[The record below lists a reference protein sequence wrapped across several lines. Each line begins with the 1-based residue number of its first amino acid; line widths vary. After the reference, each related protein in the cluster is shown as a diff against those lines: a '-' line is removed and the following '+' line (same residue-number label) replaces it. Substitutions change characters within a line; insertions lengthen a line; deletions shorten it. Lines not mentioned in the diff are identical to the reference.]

1 MLKAFLAGATVLAG
15 LGLSAGAASALPG
28 RGDLGA
34 TAAPGV
40 VEAQWGGRYYDDDW
54 RPRRGWREREVIVRR
69 GPPPW
74 APAWGRRYRERVVIE
89 RPRYRERYGYRQR
102 FYEDRG
108 PGFSFR
114 F

>member
-1 MLKAFLAGATVLAG
+1 MLKPLLAAATVAAG
-15 LGLSAGAASALPG
+15 LGLSAGAASGMPA
-28 RGDLGA
+28 RGDL
-34 TAAPGV
+34 APVAQANGV
-40 VEAQWGGRYYDDDW
+40 VAAQWYDDDW
-54 RPRRGWREREVIVRR
+54 RPRRRWRERDVYVRR